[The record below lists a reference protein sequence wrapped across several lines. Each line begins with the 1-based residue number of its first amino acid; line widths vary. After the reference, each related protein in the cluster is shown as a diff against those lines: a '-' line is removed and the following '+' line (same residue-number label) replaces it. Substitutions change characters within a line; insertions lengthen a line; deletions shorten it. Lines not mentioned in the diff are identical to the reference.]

1 MFNSSS
7 SSFRISLLLPVLLLF
22 FGAGAG
28 LSHGQ
33 GRVVG
38 QWDYMMGGFSPT
50 NIIVEIEGTTHTN
63 AATRWISRQGATLEF
78 LQEDWLEDAGA
89 EALLN
94 TGGLE
99 GYGLWPEFESTSNKN
114 VRAGIML
121 VKPGALLVRTVLLSG
136 VKVVRLANRPR
147 GGELG
152 HWDQVGPAEGVRIWV
167 NQKPNAPLKID
178 EWQIVRFI
186 LPNEIP
192 LSTIVVAG
200 DPAIPAWHRTY
211 QGEIQHVLL
220 MDCGEEGAESALRA
234 MERVLAVR
242 YKIPGISPSTEAER
256 AAARAAQFHD
266 YGQFSTVL
274 MIK

>member
-7 SSFRISLLLPVLLLF
+7 SFRINLLLPVIFLF
-22 FGAGAG
+22 FVAGAG

-50 NIIVEIEGTTHTN
+50 NITVEIEGTTHTN

-94 TGGLE
+94 TVGME

-121 VKPGALLVRTVLLSG
+121 VKPSALHVRSVLLSG
-136 VKVVRLANRPR
+136 VKVVRLTNRPR
-147 GGELG
+147 GGEQG
-152 HWDQVGPAEGVRIWV
+152 QWDQVGPAEGVQIWV
-167 NQKPNAPLKID
+167 NQKPNAPLQVD

-186 LPNEIP
+186 LPEKIP
-192 LSTIVVAG
+192 LSNIVVAG
-200 DPAIPAWHRTY
+200 DPAFPVWHRTF

-220 MDCGEEGAESALRA
+220 MDGDGEGAESALRA

-242 YKIPGISPSTEAER
+242 YKIAGIAPSIESER
-256 AAARAAQFHD
+256 KAARAAKYYD
-266 YGQFSTVL
+266 YGQWGSVFY
-274 MIK
+274 IK